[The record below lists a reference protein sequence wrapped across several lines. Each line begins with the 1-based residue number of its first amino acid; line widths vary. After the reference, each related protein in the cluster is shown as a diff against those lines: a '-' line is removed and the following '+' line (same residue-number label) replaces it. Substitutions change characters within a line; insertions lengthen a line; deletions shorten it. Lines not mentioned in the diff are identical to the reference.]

1 MKARVIESALLA
13 TALIFPV
20 VAQAQD
26 VAGTLSDGVAEN
38 DIQVLKENTKEI
50 EHVVEENAALAEGAE
65 KSAEAEKTSRGAGA
79 RDARRGGLVCPEAR
93 GAQAPLPSL
102 RGVDLGALHES
113 QPSLPAH

>member
-65 KSAEAEKTSRGAGA
+65 KSAEAEKTAEESAKTADEAGKVA
-79 RDARRGGLVCPEAR
+79 EEKAYTVAKF
-93 GAQAPLPSL
+93 
-102 RGVDLGALHES
+102 
-113 QPSLPAH
+113 